1 MLYGVVFRSFPCQA
15 GFFLSSRR
23 NLPANP
29 PTCGL
34 SARDALFYNEFMRVT
49 VGICGGI
56 AAYKA
61 AELVRSLQRQ
71 SVEVHA
77 VMTEAAQR
85 FVQPL
90 TFAALTGYKV
100 ITSLWGEWDAG
111 EGAAEQNGIDHI
123 AEAQW
128 CDALVVAP
136 ATANILAKFAH
147 GIADDFLSTMYLA
160 TTAPVLMAPAMNVNM
175 WNHAATQANLEILRQ
190 RGVGIVEPG
199 SGELACGMVGVG
211 RMAEPDAIAEAVM
224 QRLPRRRDL
233 RGEVVL
239 VTAGGTR
246 EALDPVRFI
255 GNRSS
260 GKMGYALA
268 EAAHSRGAK
277 VILVSGPSALHAPAH
292 CDLVRIT
299 TAEEMRRAVLD
310 RMVEAT
316 LIIKAAAVADYR
328 PIAVSAQKMKRTG
341 PLTLELAPTEDIL
354 TEVVKRR
361 RPGQLIV
368 GFAAETENRMENGRA
383 KLLGKGADAIVVN
396 DVAGEG
402 VGIDADTNAATFLT
416 RATAVE
422 LPEMPKRQLADR
434 ILDEIAT
441 LRRPR
446 PVVVEVD
453 EDSGSQDE
461 QKRVLSESAAI
472 GAGRRQLVV
481 E

>member
-1 MLYGVVFRSFPCQA
+1 
-15 GFFLSSRR
+15 
-23 NLPANP
+23 
-29 PTCGL
+29 
-34 SARDALFYNEFMRVT
+34 MRVT
-49 VGICGGI
+49 VGVSGGI

-61 AELVRSLQRQ
+61 AELVRALERQ
-71 SVEVHA
+71 TVEVHV
-77 VMTEAAQR
+77 VMTESAQR

-90 TFAALTGYKV
+90 TFAALTRHKV
-100 ITSLWGEWDAG
+100 ITSLWGDWDAG
-111 EGAAEQNGIDHI
+111 EGAADQNGIDHI

-160 TTAPVLMAPAMNVNM
+160 TTAPVLVAPAMNVNM
-175 WNHAATQANLEILRQ
+175 WNHPATQANVEILRQ
-190 RGVGIVEPG
+190 RGVCLVEPG
-199 SGELACGMVGVG
+199 SGDLACGMVGQG
-211 RMAEPDAIAEAVM
+211 RMAEPEAIAEAVV
-224 QRLPRRRDL
+224 RTLGRRNDL

-268 EAAHSRGAK
+268 EAARSRGAQ
-277 VILVSGPSALHAPAH
+277 VILVSGPSALHAPPH
-292 CDLVRIT
+292 CELVKIT
-299 TAEEMRRAVLD
+299 TADEMRNAVLD
-310 RMVEAT
+310 RMNEAT
-316 LIIKAAAVADYR
+316 LVIKAAAVADYR
-328 PIAVSAQKMKRTG
+328 PVAVSTRKLKRTG
-341 PLTLELAPTEDIL
+341 PLMLELAPTEDIL
-354 TEVVKRR
+354 AEVVRRR

-383 KLLGKGADAIVVN
+383 KLLSKGADAIVVN

-416 RATAVE
+416 RATAIE
-422 LPEMPKRQLADR
+422 LPEMSKRQLADR
-434 ILDEIAT
+434 ILDEILI

-446 PVVVEVD
+446 AVVVEGD
-453 EDSGSQDE
+453 RHEDSHAAQA
-461 QKRVLSESAAI
+461 RVLSESLPA
-472 GAGRRQLVV
+472 GAGRRQLIV